1 MKPTLALVGRPNV
14 GKSTLFNR
22 LVGERRA
29 IVLDIPGVTRDRHY
43 GHCHWAGVNFNV
55 VDTGGFEPLAEE
67 GILASMRR
75 QAMAAVEEADVV
87 VFVLDGK
94 EGMVPAD
101 AEVADILRRAKDK
114 VLFAVNKVD
123 NQKQELMSAEFYAL
137 GAEHVF
143 PISAEHG
150 RGVNVLLDAVLE
162 LFPRS
167 SPKTSTKR
175 TGSSAW
181 PWWGAPTWASPPSPT
196 ACWAKERMIV
206 DAVAGT
212 TRDAVDSP
220 LHANGQDF
228 LLVDTAGLRRKS
240 KINPRSSE
248 GFSVVRTL
256 DAIERCHVAV
266 MLIDAVE
273 GPTDQDARIAGYAH
287 EKGPRHDPGGQQVG
301 RHREGRKD
309 LQAVPRSACSSRC
322 PSVPTPPVLFVSA
335 LNGQR
340 VHKLLDL
347 IVKVRESH
355 TLRIATGPLNR
366 WLKDATTAHHPPVS
380 KSGHP
385 IRLYFA
391 SQPRVAPPTIMIST
405 NDPDGVHFSYQRFLI
420 NQFREHFECVGTPI
434 KLQFRGKNNPFDSDE
449 EG

>member
-162 LFPRS
+162 LFPETEPEDVDEENRVIRVALVGR
-167 SPKTSTKR
+167 PNVGKSTLTNR
-175 TGSSAW
+175 LLGE
-181 PWWGAPTWASPPSPT
+181 
-196 ACWAKERMIV
+196 ERMIV

-287 EKGPRHDPGGQQVG
+287 EKGRAMILVVNKWDAI
-301 RHREGRKD
+301 EKD
-309 LQAVPRSACSSRC
+309 EKTSKQFEERLQLALPFCAYA
-322 PSVPTPPVLFVSA
+322 PVLFASA
-335 LNGQR
+335 LTGQR

>member
-162 LFPRS
+162 LFPEIEPEDVDEENRVIRVALVGR
-167 SPKTSTKR
+167 PNVGKSTLTNR
-175 TGSSAW
+175 LLGE
-181 PWWGAPTWASPPSPT
+181 
-196 ACWAKERMIV
+196 ERMIV

-287 EKGPRHDPGGQQVG
+287 EKGRAMILVVNKWDAI
-301 RHREGRKD
+301 EKD
-309 LQAVPRSACSSRC
+309 EKTSKQFEERLQLALPFCAYA
-322 PSVPTPPVLFVSA
+322 PVLFASA
-335 LNGQR
+335 LTGQR

-434 KLQFRGKNNPFDSDE
+434 KLQFRGKNNPFDNDE

>member
-162 LFPRS
+162 LFPETEPEDVDEENRVIRVALVGR
-167 SPKTSTKR
+167 PNVGKSTLTNR
-175 TGSSAW
+175 LLGE
-181 PWWGAPTWASPPSPT
+181 
-196 ACWAKERMIV
+196 ERMIV

-287 EKGPRHDPGGQQVG
+287 EKGRAMILVVNKWDAI
-301 RHREGRKD
+301 EKD
-309 LQAVPRSACSSRC
+309 EKTSKQFEERLQLALPFCAYA
-322 PSVPTPPVLFVSA
+322 PVLFASA
-335 LNGQR
+335 LTGQR

-434 KLQFRGKNNPFDSDE
+434 KLQFRGKNNPFDNDE